1 MFAIGVHSLR
11 VELEAQGFEVLGAD
25 QDIIDKF
32 KVIDCEDYA
41 NIKLDK
47 DVGAV
52 VMGIDYSFNLNK
64 LHLATLYVNELK
76 ARLIVTNPDHFTLVQ
91 GRRFPGNGCLV

>member
-1 MFAIGVHSLR
+1 M
-11 VELEAQGFEVLGAD
+11 GAD

-41 NIKLDK
+41 KIELDK

-52 VMGIDYSFNLNK
+52 VFGIDYSFNINK
-64 LHLATLYVNELK
+64 LHLATLYINELK
-76 ARLIVTNPDHFTLVQ
+76 ARLIVTNPDHFTLIN
-91 GRRFPGNGCLV
+91 GRRMPGNGCLV